1 MHAAAATAFLEHAA
15 QAHDLG
21 RWTAS
26 PRALRPLVAIALHRR
41 CRPFFW
47 KFYEHGE
54 YHNPYYKLEVHAAAA
69 AAIGRGVRCAAPPAL
84 PGATRPALRFSAAQ
98 ACIQM
103 GHLHALRQ
111 LVPASRDLVE
121 HDQGSILLVQAVS
134 AREPAVVQLLLETG
148 AQATMRAVQHA
159 LAGTPHPGILR
170 ALLGAAR
177 PAVLEMQSHFSYL
190 CWTCPILYL
199 LDASNRRQ
207 MASAACLERARLGG
221 GRDWLPALTHP
232 LRPAAQTGTAPSPE
246 YRHAAADCMAL
257 LAEAGYRPHVYKS
270 LRLSWGLPQANCNP
284 LEAAPELFRIHTT
297 NRRAWGQ
304 QSARGWLPVGGCPSL
319 PAHGQAPPL
328 PPTLLLPVPA
338 PAGGCGRRTSG
349 RPGRPPPTPASLP
362 PSAPPCARCCW
373 PRTAAPRRR
382 AGTAAAPRWASCRP
396 TCCCRLRARRRAPTP
411 PGCEAALLMPA
422 AAAAAGRQT
431 RSAPVCDARLA
442 LRLPTQLPA
451 CLLQTRLACCSA
463 CCPAPAIKPAVVRV
477 CLDSQWMRH

>member
-15 QAHDLG
+15 QAHDQG

-47 KFYEHGE
+47 RFYEHGE

-69 AAIGRGVRCAAPPAL
+69 AALGRGMRCAAPPTL
-84 PGATRPALRFSAAQ
+84 PGASRPALRFSAAQ

-111 LVPASRDLVE
+111 LVPALRHLVE
-121 HDQGSILLVQAVS
+121 HDEGSVLLVQAVS
-134 AREPAVVQLLLETG
+134 AREPAVVQLLLENG

-221 GRDWLPALTHP
+221 RRDWLPALTHP
-232 LRPAAQTGTAPSPE
+232 LRPCRADGHSTKPGVPPRCRRLHGAAGGGRLQAARLQEPAPQLGAPTGQ
-246 YRHAAADCMAL
+246 L
-257 LAEAGYRPHVYKS
+257 
-270 LRLSWGLPQANCNP
+270 Q
-284 LEAAPELFRIHTT
+284 
-297 NRRAWGQ
+297 
-304 QSARGWLPVGGCPSL
+304 
-319 PAHGQAPPL
+319 
-328 PPTLLLPVPA
+328 
-338 PAGGCGRRTSG
+338 PAGGCPRALPHPHHQQARLGPAEGTRLAACRGGVHMSQPSG
-349 RPGRPPPTPASLP
+349 PWAGTPAASH
-362 PSAPPCARCCW
+362 
-373 PRTAAPRRR
+373 TAAPRARPCRWLWAAYERPAWAPATHSRFPPAFR
-382 AGTAAAPRWASCRP
+382 AAVRALLLAAHRCAAQAGGHGGGATLGQLPPDLLLQIAGAAASPY
-396 TCCCRLRARRRAPTP
+396 
-411 PGCEAALLMPA
+411 
-422 AAAAAGRQT
+422 
-431 RSAPVCDARLA
+431 SA
-442 LRLPTQLPA
+442 
-451 CLLQTRLACCSA
+451 
-463 CCPAPAIKPAVVRV
+463 
-477 CLDSQWMRH
+477 WM